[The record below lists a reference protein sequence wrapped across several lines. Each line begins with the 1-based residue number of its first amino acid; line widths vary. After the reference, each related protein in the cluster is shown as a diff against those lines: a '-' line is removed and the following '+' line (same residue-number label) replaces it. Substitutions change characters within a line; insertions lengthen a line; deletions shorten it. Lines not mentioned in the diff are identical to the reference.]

1 MARSTTPQSG
11 YSFEAAAGSI
21 ATGEGVTANV
31 RVATTG
37 DIADLAA
44 GAPDPLD
51 GVALAVGD
59 IVFVKDQAAPTT
71 NGIYTVDVVGGG
83 ANGEWSRTPLFA
95 SAAGLEALALVWVRE
110 GTLWGDTLWGNTT
123 DAPIT
128 LGVTNITFAQQGA
141 TPFMTMWA
149 GAGTA
154 RTVNE
159 YDILVTDVVPHNI
172 DASAGPVELNLP
184 SAAAWI
190 AANPNI
196 PFIRISAVDIANAAT
211 VDPDGTETING
222 GAAGAVYTF
231 GTAWD
236 SIDLYPI
243 TGVGWAIR

>member
-11 YSFEAAAGSI
+11 YSF
-21 ATGEGVTANV
+21 V
-31 RVATTG
+31 
-37 DIADLAA
+37 
-44 GAPDPLD
+44 
-51 GVALAVGD
+51 
-59 IVFVKDQAAPTT
+59 
-71 NGIYTVDVVGGG
+71 
-83 ANGEWSRTPLFA
+83 
-95 SAAGLEALALVWVRE
+95 
-110 GTLWGDTLWGNTT
+110 
-123 DAPIT
+123 
-128 LGVTNITFAQQGA
+128 QQGA

-231 GTAWD
+231 VTAWD

-243 TGVGWAIR
+243 TGAGWAIR